1 MLPALRTTLMDTT
14 MTMTMTMNTGTITTT
29 MAMRTMGT
37 ATGIPM
43 VTTAMRMH

>member
-1 MLPALRTTLMDTT
+1 MLPALRTTLMDT
-14 MTMTMTMNTGTITTT
+14 TMTMTMNTGTITTT